1 MSPVVPYGAGDKHA
15 AVRAMFDR
23 IAARYDRMNRVMT
36 GGQDGRWRRVA
47 AREARLP
54 EGGTA
59 LDVGTGTG
67 DLAFALARAARGAR
81 VVGVDYTGG
90 MVARAPHKAAAQGL
104 AGRAAFARADG
115 QRLPFADASFDA
127 VASAFVLRNFADLA
141 AAYAEMARVTRPGG
155 RVVALEISPVS
166 GTLWSAVFNAYF
178 RHVVPR
184 LGALVAGDAG
194 AYRYL
199 PASAAAFLSP
209 DGVAETMRGAGL
221 EPLPALPLMGGTLA
235 VHRGVKPGQPTVPAA
250 PRATPYAA
258 PDGAT
263 TSLTQSP

>member
-23 IAARYDRMNRVMT
+23 IAGRYDLMNRVMT
-36 GGQDGRWRRVA
+36 GGLDGRWRRLA
-47 AREARLP
+47 AVEAALP
-54 EGGTA
+54 PGGAA

-67 DLAFALARAARGAR
+67 DLALELARAAPGAR
-81 VVGVDYTGG
+81 VVGVDYTAG
-90 MVARAPHKAAAQGL
+90 MVGLAPGKAEAAGL

-127 VASAFVLRNFADLA
+127 VTSAFVLRNFADLA
-141 AAYAEMARVTRPGG
+141 AAFAEMARVARPGG
-155 RVVALEISPVS
+155 RVVALEISPVG
-166 GTLWSAVFNAYF
+166 GTPWAAAFNAYF

-184 LGALVAGDAG
+184 LGALLAGDAG

-209 DGVAETMRGAGL
+209 EGVAEAMRGAGL
-221 EPLPALPLMGGTLA
+221 EPLPARRLMGGTLA
-235 VHRGVKPGQPTVPAA
+235 IHRGVRMGPAGDDP
-250 PRATPYAA
+250 PREAA
-258 PDGAT
+258 
-263 TSLTQSP
+263 